1 MGDKVEVDT
10 AVLFRDCL
18 SSRNDDV
25 DVEVTVLTPTGIPPN
40 GISTD
45 DLMAMA
51 SFSDVDFN
59 KTRGDDNL
67 FLRFVLF

>member
-1 MGDKVEVDT
+1 MGD

-25 DVEVTVLTPTGIPPN
+25 DVEVTVLTTGVPPI

-45 DLMAMA
+45 DLLAIA
-51 SFSDVDFN
+51 SSSDVDFDN
-59 KTRGDDNL
+59 TRGDDNS

>member
-1 MGDKVEVDT
+1 MDDKVEVDT

-25 DVEVTVLTPTGIPPN
+25 DVEVTVLTTGVPPI

-45 DLMAMA
+45 DLLAMA
-51 SFSDVDFN
+51 SSSSDVDFDN
-59 KTRGDDNL
+59 ARGDDNL